1 MTSEWYTWYGL
12 HMGLTYDETMSLPL
26 TELMD
31 LISVQ
36 QIKAEGCNYKKP
48 MTNDEELDAI
58 FKLR

>member
-1 MTSEWYTWYGL
+1 
-12 HMGLTYDETMSLPL
+12 MGLTYDETMSLPL
-26 TELMD
+26 SELMD